1 VEDIKFEVEPV
12 FEYVAKQFETYAESL
27 SSELQIPNCYLET
40 TFFASDHEELNGLV
54 FFKDNALAKGT
65 PSHKFDRRR
74 YFYNFNYYNSGTPE
88 EIKFNTMSGSYRFED
103 IILTNYSTVGSS
115 NVSKNEF
122 YNAGYEIGNV
132 FPNKIYLRLSNL
144 GKSIGTTQ
152 NFKKFLNNNN
162 YKYLF
167 ISDIINGASKM
178 EKTDVSI
185 DGTTKEIDYYD
196 LETFENLELDEETWF
211 DEHTAL
217 IKDNEPDEDKGNY
230 TTKVY
235 DKFDEYTEEIVFVRI
250 QKSDGQDFI
259 QNFWIY
265 PDAEGSVKFCDTQVK
280 IEKEYNYQVFLYVLM
295 NEDGEPSLHVIPHG
309 DPTFAKIM
317 QPPHPR
323 PQVQFK
329 NIKNEKNKIRIM
341 MNLSSNE
348 YKSKNYSVISE
359 TEEERF
365 SDNYSLYDPNSLRDS
380 FYQYETETGKFQIF
394 KMDRQPISYYDI
406 GTNATSSI
414 AESERSTL
422 MFLTDS
428 IKPFKKYYYM
438 IRSYNGYGY
447 YSNPSPIYKVEMTKD
462 ANDTF
467 LHVETVGFFQSDQNS
482 YMLEKTMAKLL
493 QVVPSSYQT
502 ILSEEEGFGG
512 YSGINNEGELPN
524 LGIVDKTIW
533 DSNTKFKLRLV
544 SRKTGKKIDINL
556 NFKLTKNIG
565 D

>member
-1 VEDIKFEVEPV
+1 MEDIKFEVEPV
-12 FEYVAKQFETYAESL
+12 FEYVAKQFETYVS
-27 SSELQIPNCYLET
+27 SSTFSELKMPNCYLET
-40 TFFASDHEELNGLV
+40 SFITDEHGELDGLI

-65 PSHKFDRRR
+65 LSHKFDRRR
-74 YFYNFNYYNSGTPE
+74 YFYSFDYYNSGTPD
-88 EIKFNTMSGSYRFED
+88 EIKFNTMSHVYRFED
-103 IILTNYSTVGSS
+103 IILTNYSTEKSS
-115 NVSKNEF
+115 PVSKNVF
-122 YNAGYEIGNV
+122 YSEGYEIGKV

-144 GKSIGTTQ
+144 GKKTPTGD
-152 NFKKFLNNNN
+152 FKKFLNDNN
-162 YKYLF
+162 YKYHF
-167 ISDIINGASKM
+167 ISDIINGASEMGKK
-178 EKTDVSI
+178 ETSI

-196 LETFENLELDEETWF
+196 LESFDLLTMDENWF

-230 TTKVY
+230 TDRVY
-235 DKFDEYTEEIVFVRI
+235 DKFGEYTKEIVFVRI
-250 QKSDGQDFI
+250 QKSDGHDFI

-348 YKSKNYSVISE
+348 YKSNRYLGISE
-359 TEEERF
+359 TEEDEF
-365 SDNYSLYDPNSLRDS
+365 SQNYSLYDPNSLRDS
-380 FYQYETETGKFQIF
+380 IYQYETETGKFQIF

-406 GTNATSSI
+406 GTNATSFI
-414 AESERSTL
+414 AESEQSTL
-422 MFLTDS
+422 MFFTDS
-428 IKPFKKYYYM
+428 IKPFKEYYYM
-438 IRSYNGYGY
+438 IRSYNSYGY

-502 ILSEEEGFGG
+502 ILSEEEGFEG
-512 YSGINNEGELPN
+512 YNSVNDEGKLPN
-524 LGIVDKTIW
+524 LGIVNETIW

>member
-1 VEDIKFEVEPV
+1 MENIKFEVEPV
-12 FEYVAKQFETYAESL
+12 FEYVAKQFETYVS
-27 SSELQIPNCYLET
+27 SVNFSELQMPNCYLET
-40 TFFASDHEELNGLV
+40 SFIADEHEELDGLV
-54 FFKDNALAKGT
+54 FFKDNVLAKGAL
-65 PSHKFDRRR
+65 SHKFDRRR
-74 YFYNFNYYNSGTPE
+74 YFYNFNYYNSGTPD
-88 EIKFNTMSGSYRFED
+88 EIKFNTMSHVYRFED
-103 IILTNYSTVGSS
+103 IVLTNYSTEKSS
-115 NVSKNEF
+115 PVSKNTF
-122 YNAGYEIGNV
+122 YSEGYEIGKV

-144 GKSIGTTQ
+144 GKKTPTGD
-152 NFKKFLNNNN
+152 FKKFLNDNN
-162 YKYLF
+162 YKYHF
-167 ISDIINGASKM
+167 ISDIINGASEMDK
-178 EKTDVSI
+178 KSVSI

-196 LETFENLELDEETWF
+196 LGSFVFLTMDERWF

-217 IKDNEPDEDKGNY
+217 IKDNEPDEDKVEY
-230 TTKVY
+230 IDRVY
-235 DKFDEYTEEIVFVRI
+235 GKFDEYTKEIVFARI
-250 QKSDGQDFI
+250 QKSDGQGFI

-295 NEDGEPSLHVIPHG
+295 NEQGKSSLHVIPHG

-348 YKSKNYSVISE
+348 YKSNRYLGINE
-359 TEEERF
+359 TEEDEF
-365 SDNYSLYDPNSLRDS
+365 SQNYSLYDPNSLRDS
-380 FYQYETETGKFQIF
+380 IYQYETETGKFQIF

-406 GTNATSSI
+406 GTNATSFT
-414 AESERSTL
+414 ADSEQSTL
-422 MFLTDS
+422 MFFTDS
-428 IKPFKKYYYM
+428 IKPFKEYYYM
-438 IRSYNGYGY
+438 IRSYNSYGY

-502 ILSEEEGFGG
+502 ILSEDEDFEGYDSVNDVG
-512 YSGINNEGELPN
+512 NLPN
-524 LGIVDKTIW
+524 LGIVNETIW